1 MKSFPVLLLFFF
13 LHTTLTVNAQPDSLK
28 FQLEQIIQS
37 KKARIGFTFAGL
49 DDDPVIFSI
58 NGSESFP
65 MQSVYKFH
73 LAMAALDQVD
83 EGKLRL
89 DQDIYIKKS
98 DLLPDSWSPIRD
110 KYPDGNIF
118 MKLSEIINYTVAQS
132 DNNGC
137 DILFRLLGG
146 TKEVEEFIHQ
156 QGIKDISIKATEEEM
171 HQSWEIQFTN
181 HTTPLAAVGLLKL
194 FYEKK
199 ILSAKTNDFLWK
211 IMTGTKTG
219 LNRIPGLLPP
229 GTVAAHKTGSSG
241 TNEQGITAACNDI
254 GIVRLPDGRHFA
266 IAVFITDSKEN
277 SETNSEIIAQ
287 LTRRVW
293 DFYIAKYPSKK

>member
-13 LHTTLTVNAQPDSLK
+13 LHTTMTVSAQPDSLK
-28 FQLEQIIQS
+28 LQLEQIIQS
-37 KKARIGFTFAGL
+37 KKARVGFAFAGL

-58 NGSESFP
+58 NGSGSFP

-73 LAMAALDQVD
+73 LALAVLDRVD

-98 DLLPDSWSPIRD
+98 DLLPDTWSPIRD

-137 DILFRLLGG
+137 DILFRLMGG
-146 TKEVEEFIHQ
+146 TKQLEEFIHL
-156 QGIKDISIKATEEEM
+156 QGITDISIKATEEEM
-171 HQSWEIQFTN
+171 HQSWDIQFTN
-181 HTTPLAAVGLLKL
+181 HTTPLAAIGLLKL
-194 FYEKK
+194 FHERK

-229 GTVAAHKTGSSG
+229 GTVIAHKTGSSG

-266 IAVFITDSKEN
+266 IAVFVTDSKED
-277 SETNSEIIAQ
+277 SDTNAGIIAQ
-287 LTRRVW
+287 LTRLVW
-293 DFYIAKYPSKK
+293 DFYNSRYPLKK